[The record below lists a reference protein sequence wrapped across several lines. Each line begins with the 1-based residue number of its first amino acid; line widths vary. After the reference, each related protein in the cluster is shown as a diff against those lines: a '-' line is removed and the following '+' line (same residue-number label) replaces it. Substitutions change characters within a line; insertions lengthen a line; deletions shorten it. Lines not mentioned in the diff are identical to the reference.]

1 MIYHFNIRVFVTS
14 VKFTAREQT
23 EIEKRGQDVIKDD
36 YNELTYIYW
45 GYHLINFGACCF
57 LMMTTTNWISPDTLT
72 TINENQYTF
81 WIKAI
86 TTALIIFVFTGSLL
100 APVFCNQ
107 QYQKVHDVAEE
118 IFDAGHHR
126 STGNVFFSKK
136 MHRICGHVERIVSL
150 NLLT

>member
-1 MIYHFNIRVFVTS
+1 M
-14 VKFTAREQT
+14 
-23 EIEKRGQDVIKDD
+23 IKDD

-86 TTALIIFVFTGSLL
+86 TTALIIFVFTGSIL

-126 STGNVFFSKK
+126 STGMIHTVSY
-136 MHRICGHVERIVSL
+136 GSL
-150 NLLT
+150 NQYIKEL

>member
-1 MIYHFNIRVFVTS
+1 MVGTLI
-14 VKFTAREQT
+14 KFTPREQT

-86 TTALIIFVFTGSLL
+86 TTALIIFVFTGSIL

-126 STGNVFFSKK
+126 STGKMSLSNNVD
-136 MHRICGHVERIVSL
+136 VSGALLGAL
-150 NLLT
+150 NFGL